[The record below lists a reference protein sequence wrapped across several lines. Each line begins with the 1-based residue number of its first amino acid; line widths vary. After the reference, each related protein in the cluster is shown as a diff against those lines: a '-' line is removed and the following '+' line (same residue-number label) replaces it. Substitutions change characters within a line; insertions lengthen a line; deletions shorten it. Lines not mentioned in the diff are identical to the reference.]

1 MVEEISESSQ
11 ARDAPSMGTAI
22 FVGCAV
28 GAITSMIAVV
38 ATMRLLDVEWASAIG
53 LGLFVAFWGGL
64 GFGSMVGGVVQAD
77 RLERLAAAG
86 GGHDRG

>member
-1 MVEEISESSQ
+1 
-11 ARDAPSMGTAI
+11 MGRTILVSCAI
-22 FVGCAV
+22 GVA
-28 GAITSMIAVV
+28 ASMIAVV

-64 GFGSMVGGVVQAD
+64 GFGAMVGGVVHAD
-77 RLERLAAAG
+77 RMERLAAAG

>member
-11 ARDAPSMGTAI
+11 DRDPPSMGTAI

-38 ATMRLLDVEWASAIG
+38 AAMRLLDVEWASAIG

-64 GFGSMVGGVVQAD
+64 GFGSMVGGVVHAD